1 MAGKQGRLSIA
12 FQDLDILRFIKYGF
26 PGLSIERDLLFLI
39 INAGEQRP
47 RRGTLCAVDGKSID
61 CTECRVLRTHLRNL
75 VLLANAAP
83 LDLLLRHAVTLNT

>member
-47 RRGTLCAVDGKSID
+47 RRGTLCAVDGKTID
-61 CTECRVLRTHLRNL
+61 CTECTVLRTHLRNL
-75 VLLANAAP
+75 VVLANAAP